1 MLKTATL
8 IGSFVLGLSF
18 FVEAL
23 AVFELVT
30 VAEIFGM
37 DPPSDNNRFELIWIW
52 VFGLV
57 AGIGLGMGLGPST
70 GYSSDETSDWT
81 IVGGVSAAG
90 VIGISLWLVI
100 TDSDGLGIGIA
111 FIAALMALGGL
122 LLAIASY
129 GSSDGY

>member
-1 MLKTATL
+1 MKTPTL
-8 IGSFVLGLSF
+8 IGSFILGLSF
-18 FVEAL
+18 FIEAL

-30 VAEIFGM
+30 VADIFGM
-37 DPPSDNNRFELIWIW
+37 DAPSDKNRFELIWIW
-52 VFGLV
+52 AFGLV
-57 AGIGLGMGLGPST
+57 AGVGLGMGLGPST

-100 TDSDGLGIGIA
+100 TNSDSLGIGLA
-111 FIAALMALGGL
+111 FFAAVMALVGL

-129 GSSDGY
+129 GAEGSY